1 MSYISDHEVLE
12 KYKGIFSMYPDSN
25 RKFITIMYKQLR
37 LLPVG
42 REEFMKLASALSTAV
57 ARANNVESKLRAIIS
72 TCKNFSV
79 GATEQFT
86 KLFLDELNEHM
97 QCGELCDSFH
107 PMNILN
113 RPNRIEDVLAWVTG
127 DIDKA
132 MLDALKGMDGFVERF
147 DALLSVLI
155 EYTVLNLPKIVI
167 NPAIDRSILDDYSRI
182 LPGVW
187 SNDCGETLRGSDDL
201 INLFIATR
209 EVVDGSKSANAQ
221 KSESALKTMLNDL
234 GKNFTLL
241 FLPRVVSWC
250 NYSKLDVC
258 NYDEVGNCQP
268 AVFPPK
274 QPRNDVE
281 FFVGEVLEKLSMSKD
296 TIAKWAPKNLYMEIH
311 EETYCLQYGKTT
323 NNCGWIAC
331 SKYWC

>member
-1 MSYISDHEVLE
+1 MLE
-12 KYKGIFSMYPDSN
+12 
-25 RKFITIMYKQLR
+25 
-37 LLPVG
+37 
-42 REEFMKLASALSTAV
+42 
-57 ARANNVESKLRAIIS
+57 
-72 TCKNFSV
+72 
-79 GATEQFT
+79 
-86 KLFLDELNEHM
+86 
-97 QCGELCDSFH
+97 
-107 PMNILN
+107 
-113 RPNRIEDVLAWVTG
+113 
-127 DIDKA
+127 
-132 MLDALKGMDGFVERF
+132 
-147 DALLSVLI
+147 
-155 EYTVLNLPKIVI
+155 
-167 NPAIDRSILDDYSRI
+167 
-182 LPGVW
+182 
-187 SNDCGETLRGSDDL
+187 
-201 INLFIATR
+201 
-209 EVVDGSKSANAQ
+209 
-221 KSESALKTMLNDL
+221 NDL